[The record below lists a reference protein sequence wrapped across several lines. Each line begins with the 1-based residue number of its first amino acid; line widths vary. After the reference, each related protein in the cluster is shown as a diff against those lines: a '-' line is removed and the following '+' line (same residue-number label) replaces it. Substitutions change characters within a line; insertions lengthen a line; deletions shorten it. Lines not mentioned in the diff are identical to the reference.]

1 MAESDPVLQLMRDNG
16 CDHLDIKFTDV
27 PGTWQHVTLPIN
39 EVDDALFQRG
49 TGFDG
54 SSIRGFQVI
63 NESDMLLVPDAATAT
78 VDPFVS
84 GTVSVIA
91 TVRDPITSESYSR
104 DPRNVALKA
113 EAYLRETGVGDVS
126 FWGPEA
132 EFFVFDSVRFEQTA
146 NRALYEIDSEEG
158 IWRSGAERNLMGT
171 GPNLGMKPRH
181 KEGYFPAAPV
191 DTFTDMR
198 NEMVREMQKFGMV
211 IEKHHHEVATAGQ
224 GEIDIRFDE
233 LVKTADAIMAYK
245 YVVKNVAR
253 RHGKVATFMAKP
265 LFGDNG
271 TGMHCHQ
278 SIWKDGV
285 PLFAGDEYAGLSE
298 LALNY
303 IGGLIAHGSALMALL
318 APTSNSYKRLVPGF
332 EAPTILAMSA
342 RNRSAAARVPMY
354 FPDPKAKR
362 VEFRPPD
369 PSCNPYLAFAAML
382 MAGLDGVERKLS
394 PGDPLDANLYE
405 LPADELAKLKQ
416 VPGSLE
422 ESLNALE
429 ADNDFLLRGGVFTPD
444 LIEAYVSFK
453 RENEVDAIRLRPHPY
468 EFFLSFDA

>member
-1 MAESDPVLQLMRDNG
+1 MAESDSVLQLMRDNG

-39 EVDDALFQRG
+39 EVDDALFQQG

-63 NESDMLLVPDAATAT
+63 NESDMLLVPDPGTAV
-78 VDPFVS
+78 VDPFLD
-84 GTVSVIA
+84 GTVTTIA
-91 TVRDPITSESYSR
+91 TVRDPITGGSYSR
-104 DPRNVALKA
+104 DPRNIALKA
-113 EAYLRETGVGDVS
+113 EAYLRQSGVGDVS
-126 FWGPEA
+126 YWGPEA
-132 EFFVFDSVRFEQTA
+132 EFFVFDTARFEQTA
-146 NRALYEIDSEEG
+146 NRAFYEVDSEEG
-158 IWRSGAERNLMGT
+158 IWRSGEAFTLDGA
-171 GPNLGMKPRH
+171 GLNLGMKPRH
-181 KEGYFPAAPV
+181 KEGYFPADPV
-191 DTFTDMR
+191 DTFTNMR

-245 YVVKNVAR
+245 YVVKNVAK

-285 PLFAGDEYAGLSE
+285 PLFAGDQYAGLSE

-354 FPDPKAKR
+354 FQNPKAKR

-429 ADNDFLLRGGVFTPD
+429 ADCDFLLKGDVFTPD
-444 LIEAYVSFK
+444 LIELYVSFK
-453 RENEVDAIRLRPHPY
+453 RETQVDAIRLRPHPY

>member
-39 EVDDALFQRG
+39 EVDDALFQQG

-63 NESDMLLVPDAATAT
+63 NESDMLLVPDPATAV
-78 VDPFVS
+78 VDPFVD
-84 GTVSVIA
+84 GTVTVIA

-113 EAYLRETGVGDVS
+113 EAYLRQSGVGDVS
-126 FWGPEA
+126 YWGPEA
-132 EFFVFDSVRFEQTA
+132 EFFVFDTARFEQTA
-146 NRALYEIDSEEG
+146 NRAFYEVDSEEG
-158 IWRSGAERNLMGT
+158 IWRSGEAFTLDGT
-171 GPNLGMKPRH
+171 GLNLGMKPRH
-181 KEGYFPAAPV
+181 KEGYFPADPV
-191 DTFTDMR
+191 DTFTNMR

-298 LALNY
+298 MALHY
-303 IGGLIAHGSALMALL
+303 VGGLIAHGSALMALL

-354 FPDPKAKR
+354 FQNPKAKR
-362 VEFRPPD
+362 IEFRPPD

-429 ADNDFLLRGGVFTPD
+429 ADCDFLLKGDVFTPD
-444 LIEAYVSFK
+444 LIESYVSFK
-453 RENEVDAIRLRPHPY
+453 RETQVDAIRLRPHPY

>member
-1 MAESDPVLQLMRDNG
+1 
-16 CDHLDIKFTDV
+16 
-27 PGTWQHVTLPIN
+27 
-39 EVDDALFQRG
+39 
-49 TGFDG
+49 
-54 SSIRGFQVI
+54 
-63 NESDMLLVPDAATAT
+63 
-78 VDPFVS
+78 
-84 GTVSVIA
+84 
-91 TVRDPITSESYSR
+91 
-104 DPRNVALKA
+104 
-113 EAYLRETGVGDVS
+113 
-126 FWGPEA
+126 
-132 EFFVFDSVRFEQTA
+132 
-146 NRALYEIDSEEG
+146 
-158 IWRSGAERNLMGT
+158 
-171 GPNLGMKPRH
+171 
-181 KEGYFPAAPV
+181 
-191 DTFTDMR
+191 
-198 NEMVREMQKFGMV
+198 
-211 IEKHHHEVATAGQ
+211 
-224 GEIDIRFDE
+224 
-233 LVKTADAIMAYK
+233 MAYK

-298 LALNY
+298 MALHY
-303 IGGLIAHGSALMALL
+303 VGGLIAHGSALMALL

-354 FPDPKAKR
+354 FQNPKAKR
-362 VEFRPPD
+362 IEFRPPD

-429 ADNDFLLRGGVFTPD
+429 ADCDFLLKGDVFTPD
-444 LIEAYVSFK
+444 LIESYVSFK
-453 RENEVDAIRLRPHPY
+453 RETQVDAIRLRPHPY

>member
-39 EVDDALFQRG
+39 EVDDALFQQG

-63 NESDMLLVPDAATAT
+63 NESDMLLVPDPATAV
-78 VDPFVS
+78 VDPFVD
-84 GTVSVIA
+84 GTVTVIA

-113 EAYLRETGVGDVS
+113 EAYLRQSGVGDVS
-126 FWGPEA
+126 YWGPEA
-132 EFFVFDSVRFEQTA
+132 EFFVFDTARFEQTA
-146 NRALYEIDSEEG
+146 NRAFYEVDSEEG
-158 IWRSGAERNLMGT
+158 IWRSGEAFTLDGT
-171 GPNLGMKPRH
+171 GLNLGMKPRH
-181 KEGYFPAAPV
+181 KEGYFPADPV
-191 DTFTDMR
+191 DTFTNMR

-285 PLFAGDEYAGLSE
+285 PLFAGDQYAGLSE
-298 LALNY
+298 MALNY
-303 IGGLIAHGSALMALL
+303 IGGLIAHGSALMAIL

-354 FPDPKAKR
+354 FQNPKAKR
-362 VEFRPPD
+362 IEFRPPD

-394 PGDPLDANLYE
+394 PGDPLDTNLYE

-429 ADNDFLLRGGVFTPD
+429 ADCDFLLKGDVFTPD
-444 LIEAYVSFK
+444 LIESYVSFK
-453 RENEVDAIRLRPHPY
+453 RETQVDAIRLRPHPY